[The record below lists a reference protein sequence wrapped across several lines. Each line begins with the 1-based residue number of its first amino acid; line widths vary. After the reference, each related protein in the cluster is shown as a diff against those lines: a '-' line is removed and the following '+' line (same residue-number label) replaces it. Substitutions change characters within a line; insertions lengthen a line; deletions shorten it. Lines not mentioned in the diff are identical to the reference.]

1 MHELPGSCTFGVSLT
16 LKIVSMSKAVKIPT
30 PRFNLKVQGPQGGK
44 DIPTLVLL
52 VIRYNG
58 QKLVWSTQQ
67 FVKPRFWD
75 KKTCRAK
82 ITIANPEDAKLNQ
95 HLNEIQNRALTI
107 FDKLG
112 LLPVADLKKELDYIF
127 GRKEREAD
135 AGHLDLLPF
144 LDWYLNMRKMDV
156 KYERGTWKMLK
167 TASNL
172 LKDYAE
178 KKHDSQLDYQD
189 ITLEFRRK
197 FEQWLYAPPREHS
210 NNYAAKVI
218 DLTGQFLREARKRG
232 YHDNDV
238 AEQSG
243 WAMKKKR
250 TPQQVLTFEELDTL
264 AALDLA
270 DNQRLEQVRDAFL
283 IGAYTGLRF
292 SDFTRIKKENVIDDA
307 GTKILAIKTQKT
319 GAEVE
324 IPFLSTLEAILEKYD
339 WQSPPP
345 ISNQKFN
352 AYIKEVCELAG
363 FTEVVIK
370 YSNKAGRDV
379 EERHPKFELI
389 TSHTARRSFATNFF
403 QLGLPAAMLM
413 QITSHS
419 SEKQFMAYI
428 NISKRDNARKMAV
441 AVARLMGERYLR
453 KVN

>member
-1 MHELPGSCTFGVSLT
+1 MYKLPGRCTFGVSLT
-16 LKIVSMSKAVKIPT
+16 LKIVYMTKVAKIPT

-82 ITIANPEDAKLNQ
+82 ITIANSEDAKLNQ
-95 HLNEIQNRALTI
+95 ALNEIQNTALTI

-135 AGHLDLLPF
+135 AGHLELLPF

-156 KYERGTWKMLK
+156 KHKRGTWKMLQ

-172 LKDYAE
+172 LKQYAE
-178 KKHDSQLDYQD
+178 EKHGGQLKYEDATWD
-189 ITLEFRRK
+189 FHHNFK
-197 FEQWLYAPPREHS
+197 QWLFAPPREHS
-210 NNYAAKVI
+210 TNYAAKVI
-218 DLTGQFLREARKRG
+218 DLTGQFMREARKRG
-232 YHDNDV
+232 HHDNDRP
-238 AEQSG
+238 EQSG
-243 WAMKKKR
+243 WPIKKVR
-250 TPQQVLTFEELDTL
+250 IPQQVLSFEELDTL

-270 DNQRLEQVRDAFL
+270 GNQRLEQVRDAFL

-292 SDFTRIKKENVIDDA
+292 SDFTRISKENVIDEA
-307 GTKILAIKTQKT
+307 GTKILAVKTQKT

-379 EERHPKFELI
+379 EERRPKCELI
-389 TSHTARRSFATNFF
+389 KSHTARRSFATNFF

-413 QITSHS
+413 QVTGHS
-419 SEKQFMAYI
+419 TEKQFMAYI